1 MSKYSAQDRYN
12 ATHTVMLRVRLN
24 RATDA
29 DIIAHLERVEN
40 RMEYVRALIRADMQK
55 EDK

>member
-1 MSKYSAQDRYN
+1 MSKYAAQDRYN

-29 DIIAHLERVEN
+29 DIIAHLEQVDN
-40 RMEYVRALIRADMQK
+40 RMEYVRSLIRADMQK
-55 EDK
+55 EEQ